1 VNILVALSAAVTTF
15 FSGSREAQRLLFANT
30 QFGNLTPH
38 LNAYF
43 DTTVGPKRSKESYE
57 QVFIC
62 CAQRLTQVYFARQ
75 LMQIALFLGVADRSE
90 IMFVTDVFEEGKAAE
105 EAGEL
110 SHCLLSAHLS
120 LCTRIHTCL
129 TVKDT
134 DGVMFSGCQVAL
146 SVREG
151 NAPLPQHSF
160 SEIMSF
166 DQL

>member
-15 FSGSREAQRLLFANT
+15 FSGSREAQRLLFATT

-38 LNAYF
+38 LSAYF

-62 CAQRLTQVYFARQ
+62 YAQRLTQVYFARQ
-75 LMQIALFLGVADRSE
+75 LMQIALFLGVVCMSE
-90 IMFVTDVFEEGKAAE
+90 IMFVTSVFEEGKAAE

-120 LCTRIHTCL
+120 RIHTCL